1 MALQISLTV
10 LLYLLLALI
19 PLMLTLIWRE
29 NIANNRRQREDQAKL
44 VESIMQSVTV
54 SSRSVTLAEELA
66 ASIKQAVAAMQ
77 NRKEHP

>member
-19 PLMLTLIWRE
+19 PLMLILIWRE
-29 NIANNRRQREDQAKL
+29 NIQNNRRQREEQAKL

-54 SSRSVTLAEELA
+54 SGRSVTLAEEA
-66 ASIKQAVAAMQ
+66 ISSIKQAVTAMQ
-77 NRKEHP
+77 NRREHP